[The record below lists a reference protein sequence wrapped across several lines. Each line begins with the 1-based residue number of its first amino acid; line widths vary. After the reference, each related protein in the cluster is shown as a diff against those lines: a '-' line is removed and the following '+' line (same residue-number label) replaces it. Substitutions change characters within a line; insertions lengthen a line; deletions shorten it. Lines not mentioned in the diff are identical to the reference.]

1 MLGAGRG
8 GMSAR
13 TAGSVGLGLA
23 SALALASCGSDVPAP
38 LAPAPADTTSS
49 MLIIDGQARVSVALE
64 GSLVEATSGGVLS
77 GSFRAILEDSTGQRV
92 FLPRVRMNGVAL
104 TEEIDGLGNPAQYT
118 LDIPTALPGL
128 TLADTLRFAIEDGGT
143 VTPPFTLHM
152 LPSHVELAPDSTV
165 VVKGQ
170 SLRFRWSGRIER
182 LILTLTDQ
190 FGTRLRAN
198 LAFENYS
205 GLREA
210 TVPGRDLAPLAP
222 GPLSV
227 AAGITDS
234 EARFAGPR
242 LVTLTYLS
250 TQRRA
255 WTLVP

>member
-1 MLGAGRG
+1 
-8 GMSAR
+8 MSAR
-13 TAGSVGLGLA
+13 PFHLPGLLLA
-23 SALALASCGSDVPAP
+23 SALVFVSCGSDAPAP

-64 GSLVEATSGGVLS
+64 GSLVEATSGGALS

-104 TEEIDGLGNPAQYT
+104 SEEIDGLGNPARYT
-118 LDIPTALPGL
+118 LDVLTALPGL
-128 TLADTLRFAIEDGGT
+128 ALTDTLRFAIEDGGT
-143 VTPPFTLHM
+143 VTPPFTLRM
-152 LPSHVELAPDSTV
+152 PPSRVELLPDSTV
-165 VVKGQ
+165 VAKGR

-190 FGTRLRAN
+190 FGRRLRAN

-205 GLREA
+205 GLREVTLPA
-210 TVPGRDLAPLAP
+210 RDLAPLAP

-234 EARFAGPR
+234 EARFAGR
-242 LVTLTYLS
+242 GS
-250 TQRRA
+250 SR
-255 WTLVP
+255 